1 MKDSQFDT
9 GTTYFTDYFHRNY
22 AQAIIGFVM
31 LLFGFLCFWV
41 GFSFYYVAVYVI
53 GAILAVTGLIIFLVG
68 TFKRIPDE
76 RIEQSMEFKL
86 AGQNIEIDTDR
97 SYFVKLLDDKKEIVI
112 EGYRF
117 HEGVMIKRLVSAE
130 LRTSE
135 FSRSK
140 IRILKDRVYILN
152 REISLI
158 SDRVVDTVYEPTFD
172 KIVSIEIVRDRME
185 LTFDKKT
192 YIAKPCL
199 LVITTTESVISL
211 PCIDAITTDEIPKK
225 IMKRSAEYFEELA
238 AKNAKPL

>member
-9 GTTYFTDYFHRNY
+9 GTTYFIDYFKRNY
-22 AQAIIGFVM
+22 TQAIIGAVI
-31 LLFGFLCFWV
+31 LVIGFLCFWV
-41 GFSFYYVAVYVI
+41 GFSFYYVALYVI
-53 GAILAVTGLIIFLVG
+53 GAILTISGLIIFLVG
-68 TFKRIPDE
+68 TFKRISDE
-76 RIEQSMEFKL
+76 RIERSMDFKL
-86 AGQNIEIDTDR
+86 AGQDIEIDCDR
-97 SYFVKLLDDKKEIVI
+97 SYRLKLLENSKEIVI

-140 IRILKDRVYILN
+140 IRILKDRIYILN

-158 SDRVVDTVYEPTFD
+158 SDRIVNNVYEPTFD

-192 YIAKPCL
+192 YVAKPCL
-199 LVITTTESVISL
+199 LVITTKDSVISL

-225 IMKRSAEYFEELA
+225 IMKRRDEYFEEQK
-238 AKNAKPL
+238 AKS